1 MAETSNTLSQ
11 RADPTPDLGFRLAVG
26 GYTGTVLAGVLV
38 FGLSLAGII
47 DVAGLGVSAVVAF
60 LSGAVLGI
68 LAIPRT
74 RDGPERLGRSR
85 LRYALV
91 APSLVLLAGTAV
103 AWLLALGS
111 TAVTVGVFATL
122 LSASPAFLVVMMA
135 RSRYVR
141 RQYLSSEAAVT
152 WQATSSP
159 AARRQ
164 RLTLSVVVLLGTGVL
179 LAVDTVV
186 SVGYHVLAPALGGI
200 GGSLLG
206 ISVRTDRFRVY
217 EGGIEIEH
225 PASNRFIPWRQFE
238 GYQVNDDE
246 LRLVRR
252 WWPDHRHDL
261 GRIDDP
267 VAVVDALEDHLDCL
281 GDEQFTTG

>member
-1 MAETSNTLSQ
+1 MAEMSNSLSQ
-11 RADPTPDLGFRLAVG
+11 ETEPTPDLGFRLALG
-26 GYTGTVLAGVLV
+26 GYSGTVLAGLLV
-38 FGLSLAGII
+38 FGLSLAGVS
-47 DVAGLGVSAVVAF
+47 DLARLGVSAVVAF
-60 LSGAVLGI
+60 LSGSALGMLLI
-68 LAIPRT
+68 SQIP
-74 RDGPERLGRSR
+74 DSPERLGRSR

-111 TAVTVGVFATL
+111 TVVTVGVFATL
-122 LSASPAFLVVMMA
+122 LSASPAFLVMMMA

-141 RQYLSSEAAVT
+141 GQYFASEAVVG

-164 RLTLSVVVLLGTGVL
+164 RLTLSVVVLLGTAVL
-179 LAVDTVV
+179 LALDLIV

-206 ISVRTDRFRVY
+206 ISFRTDRFRVY

-225 PASNRFIPWRQFE
+225 PASSRFIPWRQFE
-238 GYQVNDDE
+238 GYRVSDDE

-252 WWPDHRHDL
+252 WWPDHRHDRS
-261 GRIDDP
+261 RIDDP
-267 VAVVDALEDHLDCL
+267 GAVVDALEDHLDCL
-281 GDEQFTTG
+281 DDEQFTAG